1 MEVIPLLDLLE
12 MDILDYQPVVE
23 NHWVPEDQED
33 QEDQVM
39 LEGLLHQ
46 KVMMADRAA
55 EAAEE
60 PEPLEHL
67 VKVEMVE
74 MEEHQLLINQ
84 DHQQLTL
91 EAAVEQVILQTL
103 AEMVDLVAVAQ
114 EATDLVLGLMLLE
127 MEVAVE
133 ELEEITPIMPPAVM
147 EVMD

>member
-1 MEVIPLLDLLE
+1 MEMIPLLDLLE
-12 MDILDYQPVVE
+12 MSILNYQPVVE

-39 LEGLLHQ
+39 LEDLLHQ

-55 EAAEE
+55 EVAEE
-60 PEPLEHL
+60 PQPLEHL

-103 AEMVDLVAVAQ
+103 ADLADLVAVAQ

-133 ELEEITPIMPPAVM
+133 ELVEITPIMPPAVM